1 MSHADGT
8 PFAICP
14 SSGVK
19 GDGPLGLAG
28 VSVLRWKPATAWN
41 LLLSQGCCSNVSTQ
55 FDLQEEILAVMA
67 RQARRSLRSL
77 SASSCS
83 SLSSI
88 DSLSSSLSG
97 PSPAFLPPFTG
108 FHTGSFERGPGF
120 DAQAE
125 PETLQ
130 DETPCILG
138 KRRRKRN
145 TEKEV
150 PRLAKR
156 QKGNP
161 RNRRRSKRER
171 VDANKTRQG
180 MRHAVMS
187 NITFSTLSRSKII
200 SKEHKV
206 YDVETVKSM
215 GVVVVPWDG
224 V

>member
-14 SSGVK
+14 SSDVK
-19 GDGPLGLAG
+19 GDRSTRLAD
-28 VSVLRWKPATAWN
+28 VSVFRWKPAATWT
-41 LLLSQGCCSNVSTQ
+41 LRLSQGCGPDISTQ
-55 FDLQEEILAVMA
+55 FDLREEILAAMA

-88 DSLSSSLSG
+88 ESLSSALSDL
-97 PSPAFLPPFTG
+97 SPASLPPFAG
-108 FHTGSFERGPGF
+108 FHTDSFERGPGF

-125 PETLQ
+125 PETLR

-145 TEKEV
+145 VEKEA

-156 QKGNP
+156 QRGNP
-161 RNRRRSKRER
+161 RNRRRSKKER
-171 VDANKTRQG
+171 VDASKMRQG
-180 MRHAVMS
+180 MRHAVRS
-187 NITFSTLSRSKII
+187 NIEYSTLSRSKII
-200 SKEHKV
+200 GKEHRV
-206 YDVETVKSM
+206 YDVETVRSM
-215 GVVVVPWDG
+215 GVAIVPWDG